1 MAEGMVAFMLMSV
14 ISLVLAGLIPFTI
27 TGTAKAALRNT
38 AGLLADSLLADL
50 RVAGFNAIE
59 PSAAPHITEEAAGT
73 EFNLQIEVGPA
84 PLSSGGDM
92 EIDEAKIV
100 VVTVRWT
107 YRNVDYQLVRR
118 AVMFKHI

>member
-1 MAEGMVAFMLMSV
+1 MVAFMLMSV

-59 PSAAPHITEEAAGT
+59 PSAAPHITEEAAG
-73 EFNLQIEVGPA
+73 